1 MYTYFIQIAILA
13 VLTSMISFHSAEAQ
27 QLSEQEKIEYLISHV
42 ENLTDAAFVRNGT
55 IHTPER
61 AAGHMR
67 TKLRRARRHISTAE
81 DFIRI
86 CASQS
91 SITGRKYLITFT
103 DGRSVESGTYLKKIL
118 EELENPEHEVTD

>member
-1 MYTYFIQIAILA
+1 MYKYSLKTAILT
-13 VLTSMISFHSAEAQ
+13 VLAGMICFQSTEAQ

-42 ENLTDAAFVRNGT
+42 ENLTDATFERNGT

-61 AAGHMR
+61 AAGHLR
-67 TKLRRARRHISTAE
+67 TKMRRARRHISTAE

-103 DGRSVESGTYLKKIL
+103 DGRSIESGTYLKKIL
-118 EELENPEHEVTD
+118 EELEYREHEVTD